1 MLMPPTVV
9 SADTLEIVHQRMD
22 FEQMFERVIN
32 QLTAIAAIFVVA
44 LTGPAVAQVS
54 IDLELSGEIDAVT
67 FSLEDL
73 DALDQTTI
81 ETSTIWTDGVNS
93 FSGVSLKTLLEA
105 NNATGATIKMIAL
118 NDYSVSMTIA
128 ELEDNAPII
137 ASRMNGETMSVRD
150 KGPYWI
156 IFPYDSKSK
165 YQSEIVYSR
174 SIWQLNRLTV
184 LE

>member
-1 MLMPPTVV
+1 MPPTAV
-9 SADTLEIVHQRMD
+9 STDTLRFFHQMMD
-22 FEQMFERVIN
+22 YEQMFQRFIK
-32 QLTAIAAIFVVA
+32 QITAIFSILVVPFISPAA
-44 LTGPAVAQVS
+44 AQES
-54 IDLELSGEIDAVT
+54 LDLELSGLVDGVT

-73 DALDQTTI
+73 DAMDQTTI

-93 FSGVSLKTLLEA
+93 FSGVPLKVLLEA
-105 NNATGATIKMIAL
+105 HNAAGVTIEMIAL
-118 NDYSVSMTIA
+118 NDYSVSMPIS
-128 ELEDNAPII
+128 ELEENAPII

-150 KGPYWI
+150 KGPFWV

>member
-1 MLMPPTVV
+1 MF
-9 SADTLEIVHQRMD
+9 QR
-22 FEQMFERVIN
+22 FIKQF
-32 QLTAIAAIFVVA
+32 TAIFSILVVPFI
-44 LTGPAVAQVS
+44 GPAAAQDS
-54 IDLELSGEIDAVT
+54 LGLELSGLIDGVT

-73 DALDQTTI
+73 DAMDQTSI

-93 FSGVSLKTLLEA
+93 FSGVPLKALLEA
-105 NNATGATIKMIAL
+105 HNATGATIEMVAL
-118 NDYSVSMTIA
+118 NDYSVSMPIS
-128 ELEDNAPII
+128 ELEENAPII

-150 KGPYWI
+150 KGPFWV